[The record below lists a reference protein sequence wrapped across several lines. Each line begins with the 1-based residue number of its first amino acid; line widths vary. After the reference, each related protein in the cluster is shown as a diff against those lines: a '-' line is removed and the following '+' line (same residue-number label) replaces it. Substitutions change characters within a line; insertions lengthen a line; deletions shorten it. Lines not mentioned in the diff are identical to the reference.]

1 MRVLFIYRS
10 KKLGQYSIER
20 CFNIIKKSFSENVQ
34 IDELYLPEERAR
46 MSSIL
51 KNIKYVHSYLKTH
64 RYDIVHITGDA
75 HYVAIGIKD
84 TYSVLTIHDLRGI
97 SNYRGFKRSIYELL
111 WVKIP
116 CAIVDKVVPISEATR
131 QEIIKTYPICNEK
144 IETIP
149 DPIDDIFKYV
159 GKDFNKNLPRILM
172 IGTGYNKNVER
183 VIKALATMQCCLDIV
198 GPLTEKH
205 KKLLSEYN
213 ISYINDFK
221 VSDDVI
227 YEKYCLADIV
237 MFPSTY
243 EGFGMIIIE
252 GQSVGRPVITS
263 NIEPMISVAGDAAY
277 IVDPYSVEEIKQ
289 ALIKL
294 IDDDKLREKIVNAGK
309 VNARKY
315 SGNNIANAYEKLY
328 CKLLN
333 NRKV

>member
-1 MRVLFIYRS
+1 M
-10 KKLGQYSIER
+10 Q
-20 CFNIIKKSFSENVQ
+20 KS
-34 IDELYLPEERAR
+34 
-46 MSSIL
+46 
-51 KNIKYVHSYLKTH
+51 
-64 RYDIVHITGDA
+64 
-75 HYVAIGIKD
+75 
-84 TYSVLTIHDLRGI
+84 
-97 SNYRGFKRSIYELL
+97 
-111 WVKIP
+111 
-116 CAIVDKVVPISEATR
+116 VDKASI
-131 QEIIKTYPICNEK
+131 
-144 IETIP
+144 
-149 DPIDDIFKYV
+149 
-159 GKDFNKNLPRILM
+159 
-172 IGTGYNKNVER
+172 
-183 VIKALATMQCCLDIV
+183 
-198 GPLTEKH
+198 
-205 KKLLSEYN
+205 SEYN